1 MYVQDLR
8 DIIRRN
14 LEDVRREK
22 RNEKSSSPA
31 KDLTVGSPMKLI
43 LGFAFPMFL
52 GLLFQQFY
60 SLVDTM
66 IVGKYLGVDPFAGVG
81 STGSL
86 NFIVIGFCMGLCSG
100 FSVPISQSFGA
111 KDFPLLRKM
120 VTNSVW
126 LCTFFSVVITTLML
140 LFCRPVLT
148 WMNTPENI
156 FEYAYIYIFIIFA
169 GIPCTILYNMTAAIL
184 RALGDSK
191 SPIIFLAI
199 SSAINIGLD
208 LLLIIV
214 FRMGVDG
221 AALATVVSQGVSG
234 VISIIYIKK
243 KFDILAMEKGDWKLE
258 RHLAGKLT
266 GVGIPMGLQY
276 SITGI
281 GSVIL
286 QTAVNGLGSIYVA
299 SMTAGSKINIF
310 LACPFDALGQTM
322 APYAGQNIGARK
334 LDRVGKG
341 LRAACIIGFIVSGLM
356 VIVVKL
362 FGDQLTMLF
371 LDEKDPVIM
380 QNSTQFLIIVSAFY
394 CLLTL
399 VNTVRFTI
407 QGMGFS
413 SLAIIAG
420 VMEMIARGI
429 AGMLLVPAFGY
440 LGACYSSPLA
450 WLLAD
455 AFLIPAFFL
464 CKRKVARQL
473 EVGKA

>member
-1 MYVQDLR
+1 MTEERKEL
-8 DIIRRN
+8 
-14 LEDVRREK
+14 K
-22 RNEKSSSPA
+22 KSSSPA

-140 LFCRPVLT
+140 VFCRPVLT
-148 WMNTPENI
+148 LMNTPENI

-214 FRMGVDG
+214 FRMGVEG

-362 FGDQLTMLF
+362 FGGQLTMLF

-429 AGMLLVPAFGY
+429 AGMLLVPVFGY

-450 WLLAD
+450 WLFAD
-455 AFLIPAFFL
+455 AFLIPAFFF

>member
-1 MYVQDLR
+1 MS
-8 DIIRRN
+8 
-14 LEDVRREK
+14 EEK
-22 RNEKSSSPA
+22 KEMKKSSSPA

-126 LCTFFSVVITTLML
+126 LCIFFSVVITTLML

>member
-1 MYVQDLR
+1 MS
-8 DIIRRN
+8 
-14 LEDVRREK
+14 EEK
-22 RNEKSSSPA
+22 KEMKKSSSPA

-286 QTAVNGLGSIYVA
+286 QTAVNGLGSISVA

>member
-1 MYVQDLR
+1 MS
-8 DIIRRN
+8 
-14 LEDVRREK
+14 EEK
-22 RNEKSSSPA
+22 KEMKKSSSPA

-156 FEYAYIYIFIIFA
+156 FESAYIYIFIIFA

>member
-1 MYVQDLR
+1 MS
-8 DIIRRN
+8 
-14 LEDVRREK
+14 EEK
-22 RNEKSSSPA
+22 KEMKKSSSPA

-266 GVGIPMGLQY
+266 GVGIPMGLQS

>member
-1 MYVQDLR
+1 MS
-8 DIIRRN
+8 
-14 LEDVRREK
+14 EEK
-22 RNEKSSSPA
+22 KEMKKSSSPA
-31 KDLTVGSPMKLI
+31 KDLTVGSAMKLI

>member
-1 MYVQDLR
+1 MS
-8 DIIRRN
+8 
-14 LEDVRREK
+14 EEK
-22 RNEKSSSPA
+22 KEMKKSSSPA

-450 WLLAD
+450 LS
-455 AFLIPAFFL
+455 LIHI
-464 CKRKVARQL
+464 
-473 EVGKA
+473 

>member
-1 MYVQDLR
+1 MSEERKEL
-8 DIIRRN
+8 
-14 LEDVRREK
+14 K
-22 RNEKSSSPA
+22 KSSSPA
-31 KDLTVGSPMKLI
+31 KDLTTGSPMKLI

-111 KDFPLLRKM
+111 KDFPQLRKM

-140 LFCRPVLT
+140 VFCRPVLT
-148 WMNTPENI
+148 LMNTPENI

-199 SSAINIGLD
+199 SSVINIGLD

-214 FRMGVDG
+214 FRMGVEG

-258 RHLAGKLT
+258 GYLAGKLT

-356 VIVVKL
+356 VVVVQL
-362 FGDQLTMLF
+362 FGGQLTMLF

-420 VMEMIARGI
+420 VMEMLARGI
-429 AGMLLVPAFGY
+429 AGMMLVPKFGY
-440 LGACYSSPLA
+440 IGACFSSPLA
-450 WLLAD
+450 WLMAD

-473 EVGKA
+473 EVEKA

>member
-1 MYVQDLR
+1 MS
-8 DIIRRN
+8 
-14 LEDVRREK
+14 EEK
-22 RNEKSSSPA
+22 KEMKKSSSPA

-407 QGMGFS
+407 
-413 SLAIIAG
+413 
-420 VMEMIARGI
+420 
-429 AGMLLVPAFGY
+429 
-440 LGACYSSPLA
+440 
-450 WLLAD
+450 
-455 AFLIPAFFL
+455 
-464 CKRKVARQL
+464 
-473 EVGKA
+473 

>member
-1 MYVQDLR
+1 MS
-8 DIIRRN
+8 
-14 LEDVRREK
+14 EEK
-22 RNEKSSSPA
+22 KEMKKSSSPA

-341 LRAACIIGFIVSGLM
+341 QRAACIIGFIVSGLM

>member
-1 MYVQDLR
+1 
-8 DIIRRN
+8 
-14 LEDVRREK
+14 
-22 RNEKSSSPA
+22 
-31 KDLTVGSPMKLI
+31 
-43 LGFAFPMFL
+43 
-52 GLLFQQFY
+52 
-60 SLVDTM
+60 
-66 IVGKYLGVDPFAGVG
+66 
-81 STGSL
+81 
-86 NFIVIGFCMGLCSG
+86 MGLCSG

-299 SMTAGSKINIF
+299 SMTAGSKIIIF
-310 LACPFDALGQTM
+310 LTCPFDSLGQTM

>member
-1 MYVQDLR
+1 MS
-8 DIIRRN
+8 
-14 LEDVRREK
+14 EEK
-22 RNEKSSSPA
+22 KEMKKSSSPA

-156 FEYAYIYIFIIFA
+156 FEYAYIYIFIIFV

>member
-1 MYVQDLR
+1 MS
-8 DIIRRN
+8 
-14 LEDVRREK
+14 EEK
-22 RNEKSSSPA
+22 KEIKKSSSPA

>member
-1 MYVQDLR
+1 MS
-8 DIIRRN
+8 
-14 LEDVRREK
+14 EEK
-22 RNEKSSSPA
+22 KEMKKSSSPA

-450 WLLAD
+450 WLLAV

>member
-1 MYVQDLR
+1 MTEERKEL
-8 DIIRRN
+8 
-14 LEDVRREK
+14 K
-22 RNEKSSSPA
+22 KSSSPA
-31 KDLTVGSPMKLI
+31 KDLTVGTPMKLI

-126 LCTFFSVVITTLML
+126 LCTFFSVEITTLML
-140 LFCRPVLT
+140 VFCRPVLT

-214 FRMGVDG
+214 FRMGVEG

-356 VIVVKL
+356 VVVVKL
-362 FGDQLTMLF
+362 FGGQLTMLF

>member
-1 MYVQDLR
+1 MS
-8 DIIRRN
+8 
-14 LEDVRREK
+14 EEK
-22 RNEKSSSPA
+22 KEMKKSSSPA

-266 GVGIPMGLQY
+266 GVGIMVRLCTIGIPMGLQY

>member
-1 MYVQDLR
+1 MS
-8 DIIRRN
+8 
-14 LEDVRREK
+14 EEK
-22 RNEKSSSPA
+22 KEMKKSSSPA

-473 EVGKA
+473 EVGKE

>member
-1 MYVQDLR
+1 MS
-8 DIIRRN
+8 
-14 LEDVRREK
+14 EEK
-22 RNEKSSSPA
+22 KEMKKSSSPA

-140 LFCRPVLT
+140 SFCRPVLT

>member
-1 MYVQDLR
+1 MS
-8 DIIRRN
+8 
-14 LEDVRREK
+14 EEK
-22 RNEKSSSPA
+22 KEMKKSSSPA

-450 WLLAD
+450 WLLAN

>member
-1 MYVQDLR
+1 MS
-8 DIIRRN
+8 
-14 LEDVRREK
+14 EEK
-22 RNEKSSSPA
+22 KEMKKSSSPA

-455 AFLIPAFFL
+455 AFLIPTFFL

>member
-1 MYVQDLR
+1 MS
-8 DIIRRN
+8 
-14 LEDVRREK
+14 EEK
-22 RNEKSSSPA
+22 KEMKKSSSPA

-362 FGDQLTMLF
+362 FGDPLTMLF

>member
-1 MYVQDLR
+1 MSEERKEL
-8 DIIRRN
+8 
-14 LEDVRREK
+14 K
-22 RNEKSSSPA
+22 KSSSPA
-31 KDLTVGSPMKLI
+31 KDLTTGSPMKLI

-111 KDFPLLRKM
+111 KDFPQLRKM

-140 LFCRPVLT
+140 VFCRPVLT
-148 WMNTPENI
+148 LMNTPENI
-156 FEYAYIYIFIIFA
+156 FEYAYVYIFIIFA

-199 SSAINIGLD
+199 SSVINIGLD

-214 FRMGVDG
+214 FRMGVEG

-258 RHLAGKLT
+258 GYLAGKLT

-356 VIVVKL
+356 VVVVQL
-362 FGDQLTMLF
+362 FGGQLTMLF

-420 VMEMIARGI
+420 VMEMLARGI
-429 AGMLLVPAFGY
+429 AGMMLVPKFGY
-440 LGACYSSPLA
+440 IGACFSSPFA
-450 WLLAD
+450 WLMAD

-464 CKRKVARQL
+464 CKRKVTRQL
-473 EVGKA
+473 EVEKA

>member
-1 MYVQDLR
+1 MS
-8 DIIRRN
+8 
-14 LEDVRREK
+14 EEK
-22 RNEKSSSPA
+22 KEMKKSSSPA

-243 KFDILAMEKGDWKLE
+243 KFDILAMEKEDWKLE

>member
-1 MYVQDLR
+1 
-8 DIIRRN
+8 
-14 LEDVRREK
+14 
-22 RNEKSSSPA
+22 
-31 KDLTVGSPMKLI
+31 
-43 LGFAFPMFL
+43 MFL

>member
-1 MYVQDLR
+1 MTEERKEL
-8 DIIRRN
+8 
-14 LEDVRREK
+14 K
-22 RNEKSSSPA
+22 KSSSPA

-140 LFCRPVLT
+140 VFCRPVLT
-148 WMNTPENI
+148 LMNTPENI

-208 LLLIIV
+208 LPLIIV
-214 FRMGVDG
+214 FRMGVEG

-362 FGDQLTMLF
+362 FGGQLTMLF

-429 AGMLLVPAFGY
+429 AGMLLVPVFGY

-450 WLLAD
+450 WLFAD
-455 AFLIPAFFL
+455 AFLIPAFFF

>member
-1 MYVQDLR
+1 MS
-8 DIIRRN
+8 
-14 LEDVRREK
+14 EEK
-22 RNEKSSSPA
+22 KEMKKSSSPA

-429 AGMLLVPAFGY
+429 ARMLLVPAFGY

>member
-1 MYVQDLR
+1 MS
-8 DIIRRN
+8 
-14 LEDVRREK
+14 EEK
-22 RNEKSSSPA
+22 IEMKKSSSPA

>member
-1 MYVQDLR
+1 MS
-8 DIIRRN
+8 
-14 LEDVRREK
+14 EEK
-22 RNEKSSSPA
+22 KEMKKSSSPA

-407 QGMGFS
+407 QGMGS
-413 SLAIIAG
+413 RVSTEG
-420 VMEMIARGI
+420 E
-429 AGMLLVPAFGY
+429 
-440 LGACYSSPLA
+440 SDS
-450 WLLAD
+450 
-455 AFLIPAFFL
+455 
-464 CKRKVARQL
+464 Q
-473 EVGKA
+473 

>member
-1 MYVQDLR
+1 MS
-8 DIIRRN
+8 
-14 LEDVRREK
+14 EEK
-22 RNEKSSSPA
+22 KEMKKSSSPA

-140 LFCRPVLT
+140 LFCRPGLT

>member
-1 MYVQDLR
+1 MS
-8 DIIRRN
+8 
-14 LEDVRREK
+14 EEK
-22 RNEKSSSPA
+22 KEMKKSSSPA

-111 KDFPLLRKM
+111 KDFRMLRKM

>member
-1 MYVQDLR
+1 MS
-8 DIIRRN
+8 
-14 LEDVRREK
+14 EEK
-22 RNEKSSSPA
+22 KEMKKSSSPA

-276 SITGI
+276 SIRGI

>member
-1 MYVQDLR
+1 MS
-8 DIIRRN
+8 
-14 LEDVRREK
+14 EEK
-22 RNEKSSSPA
+22 KEMKKSSSPA

-380 QNSTQFLIIVSAFY
+380 QNSTQFLIIVSAFF

-429 AGMLLVPAFGY
+429 AGVLLVPAFGY

-450 WLLAD
+450 WLFAD
-455 AFLIPAFFL
+455 AFLIPAFFF

-473 EVGKA
+473 EG

>member
-1 MYVQDLR
+1 MS
-8 DIIRRN
+8 
-14 LEDVRREK
+14 EEK
-22 RNEKSSSPA
+22 KEMKKSSSPA

-399 VNTVRFTI
+399 VNTVRCTI

>member
-1 MYVQDLR
+1 MTEERKEL
-8 DIIRRN
+8 
-14 LEDVRREK
+14 K
-22 RNEKSSSPA
+22 KSSSPA

-140 LFCRPVLT
+140 VFCRPVLT

-214 FRMGVDG
+214 FRMGVEG

-356 VIVVKL
+356 VVVVKL
-362 FGDQLTMLF
+362 FGGQLTMLF

>member
-1 MYVQDLR
+1 MS
-8 DIIRRN
+8 
-14 LEDVRREK
+14 EEK
-22 RNEKSSSPA
+22 KEMKKSSSPA

-100 FSVPISQSFGA
+100 FSVPLSQSFGA

-126 LCTFFSVVITTLML
+126 LCIFFSVVITTLML
-140 LFCRPVLT
+140 VFCRPVLT
-148 WMNTPENI
+148 LMNTPENI

>member
-1 MYVQDLR
+1 MS
-8 DIIRRN
+8 
-14 LEDVRREK
+14 EEK
-22 RNEKSSSPA
+22 KEMKKSSSPA

-100 FSVPISQSFGA
+100 FSVPISQRFGA

>member
-1 MYVQDLR
+1 MS
-8 DIIRRN
+8 
-14 LEDVRREK
+14 EEK
-22 RNEKSSSPA
+22 KEMKKSSSPA

-380 QNSTQFLIIVSAFY
+380 QSSTQFLIIVSAFY

>member
-1 MYVQDLR
+1 MS
-8 DIIRRN
+8 
-14 LEDVRREK
+14 EEK
-22 RNEKSSSPA
+22 KEMKKSSSPA

-243 KFDILAMEKGDWKLE
+243 KFDVLAMEKGDWKLE

>member
-1 MYVQDLR
+1 MS
-8 DIIRRN
+8 
-14 LEDVRREK
+14 EEK
-22 RNEKSSSPA
+22 KEMKKSSSPA

-60 SLVDTM
+60 SLVDTV

-126 LCTFFSVVITTLML
+126 LCTFFSVVITALML